1 MEPIKLR
8 QNDIVRAKD
17 FESTGS
23 FDPAKSSSQYMLS
36 ASVFKMTDVP
46 KPPLTKP
53 KVKMSSLN
61 KLKEV
66 AEETSLNSSKNIF
79 IMDVTDLDD
88 EINQN
93 KSLKITMNNSLSK
106 IIPRSALDPRMVTSL
121 QSLQSL

>member
-8 QNDIVRAKD
+8 QNDIVRAKE

-53 KVKMSSLN
+53 KKKMSSLN

-66 AEETSLNSSKNIF
+66 AEETSFKSSKNMF

-88 EINQN
+88 EINQ
-93 KSLKITMNNSLSK
+93 SHKITINNSLSK
-106 IIPRSALDPRMVTSL
+106 IIPRSALDPKMVTSL
-121 QSLQSL
+121 